1 MSTPVLPDLHE
12 LRRLRKIIGL
22 TQDELAHRAGV
33 SQSMI
38 AKMETGSL
46 NPSYE
51 VVRRIYQVLAAA
63 EGQTQTKAYEV
74 MSPVIATRVDSTIQ
88 SVVELMKKQG
98 ISQLPVFSPEDKNV
112 GRITEQTLLDIL
124 LEGRNLKDIADDP
137 VANIMEPVFP
147 VVGHETPLRAI
158 TELLRFSSA
167 VLVSQKNGHISGII
181 TKADL
186 LNTSR

>member
-1 MSTPVLPDLHE
+1 MSAPILPDLLE

-22 TQDELAHRAGV
+22 TQDELAQRAGV

-51 VVRRIYQVLAAA
+51 VVRRIYQVLATT
-63 EGQTQTKAYEV
+63 ESQTQTKAYEI
-74 MSPVIATRVDSTIQ
+74 MSPVIAVRVEDTVQ
-88 SVVELMKKQG
+88 SVVDLMKKDG
-98 ISQLPVFSPEDKNV
+98 ISQLPVFSQDEKNV

-124 LEGRNLKDIADDP
+124 LEGRNLKDISEQP
-137 VANIMEPVFP
+137 VNSIMGTVFP
-147 VVGHETPLRAI
+147 VIGHETPLRAI

-167 VLVSQKNGHISGII
+167 VLVSEKNGKISGII

>member
-1 MSTPVLPDLHE
+1 MTTPILPDLLE

-51 VVRRIYQVLAAA
+51 VVRRIYQVLAVA
-63 EGQTQTKAYEV
+63 EGQSQTKAFEI
-74 MSPVIATRVDSTIQ
+74 MSPVIAVRVDNTIQ
-88 SVVELMKKQG
+88 SVVDLMKKDG
-98 ISQLPVFSPEDKNV
+98 ISQLPVFSQENKNV

-124 LEGRNLKDIADDP
+124 LEGRNLKDIADQP
-137 VANIMEPVFP
+137 VESIMEPIFP
-147 VVGHETPLRAI
+147 VIGYETPLRAI

-167 VLVSQKNGHISGII
+167 VLVSQKDGNISGII